1 MKNLLRQTYPKG
13 NPVETAPNYYK
24 PDGYQHYILQIPSK
38 YNGQTVYVAF
48 QHVQINDPQLWI
60 NIDDVSVF
68 YRKPR

>member
-1 MKNLLRQTYPKG
+1 MIQNESAVPPSGYG
-13 NPVETAPNYYK
+13 TAPNYYK

-68 YRKPR
+68 